1 MKNVAF
7 QPLNLHG
14 DHLSG
19 ILHCNTDENKRNA
32 KMMQLPLLS
41 ALPRGI
47 IKKTFW
53 GRLCLSFALRV
64 ELITMVR
71 RFQKLPNVGKT
82 FEGSSLQHYLC
93 TPDASGGLTAKFS
106 RISDKLGRNDIL
118 CREIRFIF
126 LHRRSET
133 NVDLSGASAITRTH
147 SATVL

>member
-47 IKKTFW
+47 IKNILRPVMPKFRVKGGTDHDGSTVSKTAERW
-53 GRLCLSFALRV
+53 
-64 ELITMVR
+64 
-71 RFQKLPNVGKT
+71 QNV
-82 FEGSSLQHYLC
+82 
-93 TPDASGGLTAKFS
+93 
-106 RISDKLGRNDIL
+106 
-118 CREIRFIF
+118 
-126 LHRRSET
+126 
-133 NVDLSGASAITRTH
+133 
-147 SATVL
+147 